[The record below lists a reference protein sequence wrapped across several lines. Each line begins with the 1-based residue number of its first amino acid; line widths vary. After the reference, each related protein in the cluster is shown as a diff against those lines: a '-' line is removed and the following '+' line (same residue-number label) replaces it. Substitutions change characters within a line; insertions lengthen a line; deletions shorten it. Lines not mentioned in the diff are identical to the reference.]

1 MTGTHVKATHLFF
14 DLDGTLTDPEE
25 GICACLA
32 HALRE
37 MGHPVPAHTELRNR
51 IGHPLEC
58 VLREFLTTEEPDT
71 LAQAVT
77 FYRERF
83 STIGLFENQV
93 YDGIPEM
100 LEALTQGRRGPLFV
114 VTAKPTGFARQIL
127 AHFNLDRFFKGVY
140 GSELDGS
147 RIHKQDVIEHAL
159 QNEKPAPEQT
169 LMIGDR
175 HLDILGARHHGL
187 QSLAVTWG
195 FGTLGELEEAQP
207 DLWAHTPGEIP
218 DILKAIENPE
228 QVDEIDI

>member
-1 MTGTHVKATHLFF
+1 MNLTHLFF

-25 GICACLA
+25 GICACLV

-37 MGHPVPAHTELRNR
+37 TGHPVPAHAKLRNR

-58 VLREFLTTEEPDT
+58 VLGEFLQAEQPET
-71 LAQAVT
+71 LARAVT
-77 FYRERF
+77 LYRERF

-93 YDGIPEM
+93 YEGIPEM
-100 LEALTQGRRGPLFV
+100 LAALAQDSSRSLFV
-114 VTAKPTGFARQIL
+114 VTAKPTEFARRIL
-127 AHFNLDRFFKGVY
+127 AHFRMDPFFKNVY

-159 QNEKPAPEQT
+159 QNEEPIPKQT

-187 QSLAVTWG
+187 RSMAVTWG
-195 FGTLGELEEAQP
+195 CGPLDELQQAQP
-207 DLWAHTPGEIP
+207 DLWAHVPSEIL
-218 DILKAIENPE
+218 DIIKGIESPE
-228 QVDEIDI
+228 QVDEVDI